1 MISPNKKYQVFI
13 SSTFTDLKEERAEV
27 TQAILELG
35 HMPYGMEA
43 FPAANETQW
52 EWIKQAIEES
62 DYYIVIIGGKY
73 GSINPKTGISYTEME
88 YRYANEVGIPNI
100 AFIVDDSIDLS
111 KSKIDTEPIKV
122 EKLSAFKKHIEDTK
136 LRKSYTTKDDLK
148 AKVCLSFLQLT
159 RQFPR
164 EGWIKANS
172 LKDYT
177 SNSEVLKLIKE
188 NQSLKNGKEC
198 YAQGE
203 DMHQIEYSLY
213 KYDYIFFDS
222 SREALYRDYIDL
234 TWDEIF
240 FRIADNLYKQEIIL
254 EESKI
259 THLIESFIYAKLVD
273 KIEALKEEKKSDIM
287 LSIAKT
293 EVETIL
299 LQFETLRYM
308 VLTNGLY
315 WGLTKT
321 GRNYYIAHMAIRK
334 QS

>member
-1 MISPNKKYQVFI
+1 MISPNKRYQVFI

-52 EWIKQAIEES
+52 EWIQRAIEES

-73 GSINPKTGISYTEME
+73 GSINPKTNISYTEME

-100 AFIVDDSIDLS
+100 AFIVDDSVDLS
-111 KSKIDTEPIKV
+111 KSKIDTEPIKI
-122 EKLSAFKKHIEDTK
+122 EKLSAFKKYIEDTK
-136 LRKSYTTKDDLK
+136 LRKSYISKEDLK

-177 SNSEVLKLIKE
+177 SNSEVLKLVKE
-188 NQSLKNGKEC
+188 NQSLKNSKEC
-198 YAQGE
+198 YEQGE

-213 KYDYIFFDS
+213 KDEFPFLDNF
-222 SREALYRDYIDL
+222 EETLYHDYIDL

-240 FRIADNLYKQEIIL
+240 FRIAENLYKQETML
-254 EESKI
+254 EESNI
-259 THLIESFIYAKLVD
+259 TQLIESLISNKIVD
-273 KIEALKEEKKSDIM
+273 KIESLKKEKECDII
-287 LSIAKT
+287 LSITKT

-308 VLTNGLY
+308 ILTNGLY
-315 WGLTKT
+315 WRLTKT
-321 GRNYYIAHMAIRK
+321 GRNYYIAHMAIKR
-334 QS
+334 